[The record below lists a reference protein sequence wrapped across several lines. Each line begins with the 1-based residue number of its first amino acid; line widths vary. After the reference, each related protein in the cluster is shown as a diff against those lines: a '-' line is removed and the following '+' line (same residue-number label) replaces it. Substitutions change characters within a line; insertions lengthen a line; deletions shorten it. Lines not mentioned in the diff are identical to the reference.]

1 MMSFFGTDD
10 VEEIGREYGRLVGYD
25 MPEAKA
31 WIEVRGWRDPAPL
44 YCISFRS
51 GQVFR
56 SRDWRDTF
64 TKARAQYRAI
74 KKLTGAPP

>member
-1 MMSFFGTDD
+1 MSTLRGVDNI
-10 VEEIGREYGRLVGYD
+10 EEISREFGRIAGYD
-25 MPEAKA
+25 MPKTKA
-31 WIEVRGWRDPAPL
+31 WIEVRGWRDPVPL

-56 SRDWRDTF
+56 GTDWRDIF

-74 KKLTGAPP
+74 EKLTGEPP

>member
-1 MMSFFGTDD
+1 MSTLRGVDNI
-10 VEEIGREYGRLVGYD
+10 EEISREFGRIAGYD
-25 MPEAKA
+25 MPKAKA
-31 WIEVRGWRDPAPL
+31 WIEVRGWRDPVPL

-56 SRDWRDTF
+56 GTDWRDTF

-74 KKLTGAPP
+74 EKLTGEPP